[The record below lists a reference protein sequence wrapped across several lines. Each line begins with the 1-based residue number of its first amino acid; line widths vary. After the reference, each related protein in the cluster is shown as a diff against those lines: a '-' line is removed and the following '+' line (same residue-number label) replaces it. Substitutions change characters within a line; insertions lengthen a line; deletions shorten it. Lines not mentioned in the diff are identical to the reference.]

1 MLLHGSA
8 GVAALIATLMM
19 TIPAT
24 AFDDARYPDW
34 KGQWTRMPVPGYP
47 GQPPHDPSMPPG
59 RGQGAPLTPEYQAV
73 FEANLADQKAGGQ
86 GGEAATYACL
96 PNGMPRM
103 MTPYEP
109 IEFIVTP
116 DTTYVLIEHIEHDRR
131 IFTDGREWPAE
142 VEPTFGGYSIG
153 RWIDEDGDGR
163 YDVLEVETR
172 YLKGPRAYDA
182 TGIPFHKDGQNIIRE
197 RIYLD
202 KSNRDIM
209 HNEITSI
216 DHALTRPWTVTKNY
230 RRTVGARPVWRE
242 WICAENNG
250 HIAVGKENYFISAD
264 GYLMPV
270 RKGQAPPDLRYFNLG
285 RK

>member
-8 GVAALIATLMM
+8 GAAALIATLMM
-19 TIPAT
+19 TVPAA
-24 AFDDARYPDW
+24 AFDDAKYPDW

-47 GQPPHDPSMPPG
+47 GQPPHDPSKPPG
-59 RGQGAPLTPEYQAV
+59 LGQGAPLTPEYQAV
-73 FEANLADQKAGGQ
+73 LEANLADQKAGGQ
-86 GGEAATYACL
+86 GGETATYACL

-109 IEFIVTP
+109 IEFIITP

-172 YLKGPRAYDA
+172 YLKDRAPTTRPEFRSTGMARPSSGSASISTNPTATSCTTRSPR
-182 TGIPFHKDGQNIIRE
+182 
-197 RIYLD
+197 
-202 KSNRDIM
+202 SIM
-209 HNEITSI
+209 H
-216 DHALTRPWTVTKNY
+216 
-230 RRTVGARPVWRE
+230 
-242 WICAENNG
+242 
-250 HIAVGKENYFISAD
+250 
-264 GYLMPV
+264 
-270 RKGQAPPDLRYFNLG
+270 
-285 RK
+285 